1 MSENVKEKKSS
12 KTVVILLIVL
22 IILVIGGVVAGAML
36 LQNQRVD
43 EFSGNAE
50 ETTAF
55 TLGYENNG
63 IVVFGE
69 DELSKK
75 LEEAYAK
82 MEDNMINIQYKHIIE
97 SADGV
102 NFACYIGNPITN
114 DYDMYLGIYLDNDYS
129 KQMLLTKLIPPGS
142 LMEYFESEIQ
152 VEPGTHE
159 AILAIT
165 QVEDDHA
172 TIHGIVQVVLT
183 VIVGDEAIKD
193 AANTADE

>member
-1 MSENVKEKKSS
+1 MSENVQKKDSS
-12 KTVVILLIVL
+12 KTTL
-22 IILVIGGVVAGAML
+22 IILIVVIILVVGGIAVGAIL
-36 LQNQRVD
+36 LSSRNID
-43 EFSGNAE
+43 DSSGEAE
-50 ETTAF
+50 ETTVF

-75 LEEAYAK
+75 MEEAYAK

-102 NFACYIGNPITN
+102 NFACYIGNPVTN

-142 LMEYFESEIQ
+142 LMEYFESEIK

-159 AILAIT
+159 ALLAIT

-183 VIVGDEAIKD
+183 VMVGDEAIKD
-193 AANTADE
+193 AANTAEE